1 MTAARYNLTI
11 DQGSDFLQILTLK
24 DSTGT
29 VRNLTGYQTR
39 GSFRPHFEST
49 TSYNLTTGV
58 TNPGTAGKITL
69 SLSAV
74 QNRDIPAGT
83 YVYDL
88 EMFNTATGSVER
100 ILNGKLTLTRE
111 VTR

>member
-29 VRNLTGYQTR
+29 VRNLTGFEAR
-39 GSFRPHFEST
+39 ASMRPHFEST
-49 TSYNLTTGV
+49 TSYDITCGV

-69 SLSAV
+69 SLSSV
-74 QNRDIPAGT
+74 QNRVIPAGT

-88 EMFNTATGSVER
+88 EIFNSGTGSIER
-100 ILNGKLTLTRE
+100 VINGKLTLTRE